1 MAGRRLRHSTRV
13 CAEAEARIG
22 AGPNATPPA
31 AADRLDRGEPPDEE
45 TEGGTQP
52 ADKSLINR
60 RLKLCPSAVQQLGV
74 PAAASL
80 PRAAP
85 ANCCPT
91 LDRGHKRLAE
101 NKGGAR
107 CYLFLPELSG
117 AHRRMERD
125 LLVSRDG
132 PRFLHAAGTLTSQAR
147 LFPLWAVMATSS
159 SERRCRQPN
168 TGSRLARPDAL
179 LSEPLWVRSRFL
191 VYIRSV
197 VSKPSVN
204 QL

>member
-60 RLKLCPSAVQQLGV
+60 RLKLRPSAGQQLGV

-80 PRAAP
+80 PRASP

-107 CYLFLPELSG
+107 CYLLLPELGG
-117 AHRRMERD
+117 AHRRMERI
-125 LLVSRDG
+125 
-132 PRFLHAAGTLTSQAR
+132 FWFHAMDPGSCTPPATLTSQAR
-147 LFPLWAVMATSS
+147 LFTLWAVMATSS

>member
-60 RLKLCPSAVQQLGV
+60 RLKLRPSAGQQLGV

-80 PRAAP
+80 PRASP

-107 CYLFLPELSG
+107 CYLLLPELGG
-117 AHRRMERD
+117 AHRRMERIFWFHAMD
-125 LLVSRDG
+125 PGSCTPPGPSRHKPDFL
-132 PRFLHAAGTLTSQAR
+132 RFGLSWQQVQAKGAAGSRTPDLGWLGRTLSC
-147 LFPLWAVMATSS
+147 LNPF
-159 SERRCRQPN
+159 
-168 TGSRLARPDAL
+168 GFGGD
-179 LSEPLWVRSRFL
+179 F
-191 VYIRSV
+191 
-197 VSKPSVN
+197 
-204 QL
+204 